1 MVKTAGK
8 NGRTRRT
15 GGRTRS
21 GRGCADGA
29 ALKTERT
36 TPAEETASGS
46 GVPVL
51 QEAACAQAEAS
62 ASSGVPEKEEPV
74 SEVRPEGEGGQVR
87 SDEARNL
94 PPAGETV
101 PDEPAAEEAA
111 QSPEKTVEPEPAPEE
126 HVPGELDML
135 RGELFSEDLEQ
146 NAVEQ
151 MFRWAKREDGG
162 MPEGG
167 ESELSGAAL
176 LEAVHHGRHVAE
188 LALSLFEALSGRL
201 GLDMHWARVLA
212 QAALWHDLGFAV
224 GGRRRHHKRSMEIIE
239 GNGCLSLSFGL
250 EESDRAL
257 TALLAR
263 YHRRAW
269 PSMKHRRFAALNKEE
284 RRALSAAASLLR
296 IADALDYR
304 HKGAVEE
311 VRVGLRRHA
320 VRMVCFGTEPCGR
333 ECRRALKKGDLFE
346 SLYGGRLEV
355 VPGKEGDRDAR

>member
-1 MVKTAGK
+1 M
-8 NGRTRRT
+8 
-15 GGRTRS
+15 
-21 GRGCADGA
+21 
-29 ALKTERT
+29 
-36 TPAEETASGS
+36 
-46 GVPVL
+46 
-51 QEAACAQAEAS
+51 
-62 ASSGVPEKEEPV
+62 
-74 SEVRPEGEGGQVR
+74 
-87 SDEARNL
+87 
-94 PPAGETV
+94 
-101 PDEPAAEEAA
+101 
-111 QSPEKTVEPEPAPEE
+111 
-126 HVPGELDML
+126 
-135 RGELFSEDLEQ
+135 
-146 NAVEQ
+146 
-151 MFRWAKREDGG
+151 
-162 MPEGG
+162 
-167 ESELSGAAL
+167 
-176 LEAVHHGRHVAE
+176 AE

-239 GNGCLSLSFGL
+239 GNGCLSRSFGL